1 MIPFLR
7 SIIHPS
13 QIIVLL
19 YNSNFYCVN
28 LQVHGNWRDKLH
40 ATSTYALEVYSEQVR
55 SCIEIALSC
64 VDADQ
69 CKRPSIGEIIDKLIQ
84 METTIH
90 KMAESP
96 GTSMDQVRSLMTQ
109 LFTMH
114 FINLFF
120 SRKIKLKS

>member
-64 VDADQ
+64 VEADQ
-69 CKRPSIGEIIDKLIQ
+69 CKRPSIGEIVDKLIQ
-84 METTIH
+84 TETAIN
-90 KMAESP
+90 KMTQSP
-96 GTSMDQVRSLMTQ
+96 GTSMDQVWSFMTQ

-114 FINLFF
+114 FIYFIFPRN
-120 SRKIKLKS
+120 